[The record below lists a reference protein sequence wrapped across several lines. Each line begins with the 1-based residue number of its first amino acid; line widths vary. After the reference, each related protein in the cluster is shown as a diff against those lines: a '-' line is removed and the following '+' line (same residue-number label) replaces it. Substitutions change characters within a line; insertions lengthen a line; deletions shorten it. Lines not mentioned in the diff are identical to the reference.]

1 MLCASSAWSSSFC
14 SSVRRLG
21 SGAGAGPP
29 PMAPAARTARV
40 SPRNLAQTRPRPPAA
55 GYSRRGAPPPTVGCA
70 AAGCGDPPA
79 LVESRLISALP
90 LSTSLCGNPQIFA
103 GVDSTACGMGSLHL
117 HKRVGR
123 RVMLGQLVCV
133 LALAATAAAFHSPA
147 LRSLPLHAPRY
158 VQPARPRNSRP
169 RLSAHCSCAPTT
181 QHTHRYMCTAPSCCS
196 QLDFHR

>member
-55 GYSRRGAPPPTVGCA
+55 GYSRLGAPPPTVGCA

-79 LVESRLISALP
+79 LVESGLISAFP
-90 LSTSLCGNPQIFA
+90 LSTSLCGNPQNFA
-103 GVDSTACGMGSLHL
+103 GVDSTWCF
-117 HKRVGR
+117 R
-123 RVMLGQLVCV
+123 
-133 LALAATAAAFHSPA
+133 T
-147 LRSLPLHAPRY
+147 
-158 VQPARPRNSRP
+158 
-169 RLSAHCSCAPTT
+169 SCALPFPKLRHGIC
-181 QHTHRYMCTAPSCCS
+181 QIRTASDPHFTPDSQIPDSRHETGEFLPKLETCCCRQNS
-196 QLDFHR
+196 EKTMRAEGGRPV

>member
-79 LVESRLISALP
+79 LVESGLISAFP
-90 LSTSLCGNPQIFA
+90 LSTFLCGNPQIFA
-103 GVDSTACGMGSLHL
+103 GVDSTACRSLSAFRPAFKTL
-117 HKRVGR
+117 GGR
-123 RVMLGQLVCV
+123 LRKLL
-133 LALAATAAAFHSPA
+133 ATADRQQCAPRWAWRCVRCWLRLQLPFLGA
-147 LRSLPLHAPRY
+147 LPSLPHSRRTRSRC
-158 VQPARPRNSRP
+158 VQSAVPTRACMRARGV
-169 RLSAHCSCAPTT
+169 HGG
-181 QHTHRYMCTAPSCCS
+181 H
-196 QLDFHR
+196 